1 MPNEVLA
8 KEKIKA
14 AADLCAEAGQAL
26 DRYELFKTT
35 RDGVKGKVPAAATVI
50 DPQILVIN
58 TDLTEAE
65 KKAKKREFE
74 PATALLDQ
82 IAQKCVDAAAI
93 KTASDKYEARL
104 LLVQTPIGVLT
115 TTSPRKN
122 DATIGADIEKTD
134 EALKKATDEAAKTP
148 TTLAQFETV
157 LKNLEEADVRCKAAA
172 AKKTMKGN
180 NAPSEPDLKKIM
192 EGPGGAKLLDEIVA
206 GLGTGAR
213 RSAVRGDEGPLRS
226 RFGRVR
232 EDSGT
237 NVPLAPEAGATP
249 DADLSIAKI
258 YELMTKVPESHVK
271 DNPSFKKVRRRP
283 GDDAKGSYYSGAEGE
298 VVIGQGRPD
307 TSDERTLGLPTELE
321 AIDLDSVSK
330 GGPAPNFF
338 DWNTLH
344 EVGHAVDD
352 KKSFMKKNIGN
363 ADYAGWEWHGADV
376 TVVAK
381 AAEGKFSGITPDM
394 IAKYLSEGT
403 EPGLITRMTQ
413 DWTKCKAWCD
423 GIRHG
428 KIPWKAGSQC
438 GKTVENGGFQID
450 GRIYHEAYQNDWYSY
465 LAANRAKGV
474 TGYQFRAPGEWFCEL
489 YAAFGTG
496 KMNDNHPAQPW
507 LKKIFK
513 VK

>member
-58 TDLTEAE
+58 NDLVEAE

-82 IAQKCVDAAAI
+82 IAQKCLDAAAI

-104 LLVQTPIGVLT
+104 LLVKPPIDGLT
-115 TTSPRKN
+115 GTSPRN
-122 DATIGADIEKTD
+122 TDATIGTDIEKTD

-148 TTLAQFETV
+148 TTLAQFETA
-157 LKNLEEADVRCKAAA
+157 LKNLEEADVRCKAAT
-172 AKKTMKGN
+172 AKKTMQGN
-180 NAPSEPDLKKIM
+180 TVPSEADLKKIM
-192 EGPGGAKLLDEIVA
+192 DGPGGAKLLDEIVA
-206 GLGTGAR
+206 GLGTGANR
-213 RSAVRGDEGPLRS
+213 EVLYAVMKV
-226 RFGRVR
+226 RFKL
-232 EDSGT
+232 EMAQSFEPDT
-237 NVPLAPEAGATP
+237 NTAEPGATP
-249 DADLSIAKI
+249 DADLSVAKI

-271 DNPSFKKVRRRP
+271 DNPSFRRIKRRP
-283 GDDAKGSYYSGAEGE
+283 GTAQKGSYYADSEGE
-298 VVIGQGRPD
+298 VVLGEGRPD
-307 TSDERTLGLPTELE
+307 TSSDYRLGEPTELD
-321 AIDLDSVSK
+321 AIDPNCVCK
-330 GGPAPNFF
+330 GGTKPKFF
-338 DWNTLH
+338 NWNTLH

-352 KKSFMKKNIGN
+352 KKGFMKKNEDN
-363 ADYAGWEWHGADV
+363 ADYGGWRSHGGDV

-413 DWTKCKAWCD
+413 DWTKCKTWCD

-428 KIPWKAGSQC
+428 QDPWSNGAAS
-438 GKTVENGGFQID
+438 GKTIENGGFKIGD
-450 GRIYHEAYQNDWYSY
+450 RIYHEAYANDWYSY
-465 LAANRAKGV
+465 LASARSKGV

-496 KMNDNHPAQPW
+496 KMNDNHPARVW

-513 VK
+513 VT